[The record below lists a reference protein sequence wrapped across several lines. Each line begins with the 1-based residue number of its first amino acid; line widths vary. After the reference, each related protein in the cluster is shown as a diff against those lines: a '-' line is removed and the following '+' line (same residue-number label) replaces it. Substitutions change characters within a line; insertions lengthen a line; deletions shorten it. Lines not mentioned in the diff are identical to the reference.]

1 MNSKEVIEKLNLE
14 AHIEGGYFRRT
25 YQSPNQHNNRL
36 FMSVIYYML
45 TSDSPVNHWHLNK
58 SDIMHFHLQGASI
71 RVFLIYPDGRLEE
84 HILGQN
90 IAKGEVLQVLV
101 PGNTWKGCYLTEG
114 EYGLT
119 SEAVTPGFVYEDMTL
134 GD

>member
-1 MNSKEVIEKLNLE
+1 MNSKGVIEKLNLE

-71 RVFLIYPDGRLEE
+71 KVFLICPDGRL
-84 HILGQN
+84 
-90 IAKGEVLQVLV
+90 
-101 PGNTWKGCYLTEG
+101 
-114 EYGLT
+114 
-119 SEAVTPGFVYEDMTL
+119 
-134 GD
+134 

>member
-1 MNSKEVIEKLNLE
+1 
-14 AHIEGGYFRRT
+14 
-25 YQSPNQHNNRL
+25 
-36 FMSVIYYML
+36 ML

-71 RVFLIYPDGRLEE
+71 KVFLIYPDGRLEE

-90 IAKGEVLQVLV
+90 IAKGETLQVLV
-101 PGNTWKGCYLTEG
+101 PGNTWKGCFLTEG
-114 EYGLT
+114 KYGLT